1 MKKEKKKIVAICVS
15 CFVMGGV
22 LFASNILFARTM
34 GNSRS
39 ASDDISTS
47 ESTES
52 SSDTSAGASAGSS
65 YSPSS
70 DSSYSSSYSSSYGS
84 SSSSGSSYDSDSSV
98 GAGGYEMPNESDEN
112 FSDYI
117 KRVDPELYDSITN
130 RYDSLTE

>member
-34 GNSRS
+34 GTSQS

-70 DSSYSSSYSSSYGS
+70 DSSYSSSYGS

-117 KRVDPELYDSITN
+117 KRVDPELYDSMTN
-130 RYDSLTE
+130 RYNSLTE

>member
-34 GNSRS
+34 GTSRS

-70 DSSYSSSYSSSYGS
+70 DSSYSSSYGS